1 MESSPSCHQDGS
13 RKDLHC
19 YIRRENNPWVLGRR
33 HHQIALH
40 SYLTLHVTPLDP
52 GQTPKGAVICAD
64 HDDGGMF
71 YAYFTHV
78 RDDVYQYLDQY
89 GKIIKIVMETPARI
103 AHVNRITDG

>member
-19 YIRRENNPWVLGRR
+19 YIRRENNPWVQGRR

-40 SYLTLHVTPLDP
+40 SYLTLYVTPLDP

-89 GKIIKIVMETPARI
+89 GKIVKIIMETPARI